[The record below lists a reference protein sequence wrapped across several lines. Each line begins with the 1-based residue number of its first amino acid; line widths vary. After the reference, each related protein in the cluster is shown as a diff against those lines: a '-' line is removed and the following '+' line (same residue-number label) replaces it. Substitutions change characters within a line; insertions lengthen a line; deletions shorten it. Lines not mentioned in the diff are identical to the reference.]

1 MRNGGG
7 PHELASTPKN
17 DRVRAVL
24 ELRGVGFS
32 YRHVARV
39 TGVPIS
45 TAFDWCAAHPE
56 ELGRLREDAHER
68 LDAAAGAAVDVLVAA
83 MHSEDESSRIKAA
96 STVLT
101 NLSRFR
107 RAEGV
112 KVFEKSAV
120 SGVTI
125 TGLSDAQADALA
137 AALGDVE
144 EPLALP
150 AP

>member
-68 LDAAAGAAVDVLVAA
+68 LDAAAGVAVDVLVAA

-120 SGVTI
+120 SGVNI
-125 TGLSDAQADALA
+125 TGLSDAQAAALRDALR
-137 AALGDVE
+137 DVE
-144 EPLALP
+144 D
-150 AP
+150 